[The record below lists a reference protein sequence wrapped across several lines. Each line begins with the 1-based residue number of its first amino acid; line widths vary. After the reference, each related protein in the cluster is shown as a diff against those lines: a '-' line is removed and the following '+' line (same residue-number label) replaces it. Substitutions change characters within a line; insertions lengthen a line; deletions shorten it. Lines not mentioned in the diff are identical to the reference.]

1 MRTTG
6 LVLVAL
12 VAGVGAHALSSVD
25 ASTPYAWGQNIG
37 WCNTYADDSGLA
49 MTPAILSGYLW
60 CQNVG
65 WLNLGDGSPDT
76 PPHYS
81 NTTASDFGV
90 NHDGAGGLSGYAW
103 GQNIGWIN
111 FDTTGDGGSQ
121 VTVSPEGAFSGYAWA
136 QNVGWINFDSGYG
149 TQLVDTDGDTVPD
162 AFETDTGIFVSAY
175 ETGTLAS
182 DPDTDG
188 DTYSDGEEIDEGT
201 DPTDPL
207 DYPVGP
213 IVVTAPN
220 GGEEW
225 SCGTTVTITW
235 DCNDQGAVGD
245 SVRIGLHKG
254 TNLVDWIIRQTD
266 NDGLYDWI
274 VWTDVDPD
282 SDYTIR
288 VQSYTDNAVRDFS
301 DGSFSIIPVGVITP
315 NGGETWTMGNVY
327 TIRWGSHDTAVGAE
341 VRIGLHYGV
350 DLLDWINRR
359 TANDGT
365 YLWKVPAELT
375 PGYGYRVRVQSYT
388 DSSARDLSDVPFT
401 LELPPLLWT
410 SPDLQDTLVMGQTY
424 AVTWNCNDVGAVGA
438 DVRIGLHRGGAF
450 IDWMIRK
457 TENDG
462 SWNWPVPVSLTPASS
477 YRLRV
482 QSYTDSDLRAM
493 SPAFTIASP

>member
-1 MRTTG
+1 MMAPMRTTG

-149 TQLVDTDGDTVPD
+149 KQLVDTDGDTVPD

-182 DPDTDG
+182 DPDTEDRK
-188 DTYSDGEEIDEGT
+188 S
-201 DPTDPL
+201 
-207 DYPVGP
+207 
-213 IVVTAPN
+213 IV
-220 GGEEW
+220 
-225 SCGTTVTITW
+225 
-235 DCNDQGAVGD
+235 
-245 SVRIGLHKG
+245 
-254 TNLVDWIIRQTD
+254 
-266 NDGLYDWI
+266 
-274 VWTDVDPD
+274 
-282 SDYTIR
+282 
-288 VQSYTDNAVRDFS
+288 
-301 DGSFSIIPVGVITP
+301 
-315 NGGETWTMGNVY
+315 
-327 TIRWGSHDTAVGAE
+327 
-341 VRIGLHYGV
+341 
-350 DLLDWINRR
+350 
-359 TANDGT
+359 
-365 YLWKVPAELT
+365 
-375 PGYGYRVRVQSYT
+375 
-388 DSSARDLSDVPFT
+388 
-401 LELPPLLWT
+401 
-410 SPDLQDTLVMGQTY
+410 
-424 AVTWNCNDVGAVGA
+424 
-438 DVRIGLHRGGAF
+438 
-450 IDWMIRK
+450 
-457 TENDG
+457 
-462 SWNWPVPVSLTPASS
+462 
-477 YRLRV
+477 
-482 QSYTDSDLRAM
+482 
-493 SPAFTIASP
+493 